1 MNNMT
6 LELAKKIAE
15 CAESL
20 VAAEYGSNPFSV
32 AVCDK
37 DGFLVLFQKANK
49 AKLLT
54 IKLTPAKA
62 YTAVRMGVSTA
73 NFLQRLQMENLEI
86 CYFADETF
94 TAMPG
99 GVPIFNPQ
107 DELIGAIGIGGL
119 KQDGEVAEKIAS
131 QIEKIIA

>member
-1 MNNMT
+1 MT

-20 VAAEYGSNPFSV
+20 VATEYGSNPFSV

-37 DGFLVLFQKANK
+37 DGFLVLFQKADN

-62 YTAVRMGVSTA
+62 YTAARMGVPTVD
-73 NFLQRLQMENLEI
+73 FLQRLQTENLEI
-86 CYFADETF
+86 CYFADGTF

-99 GVPIFNPQ
+99 GMPIFNSQ
-107 DELIGAIGIGGL
+107 HKLIGAVGIGGL
-119 KQDGEVAEKIAS
+119 KQDGEVAEKVAS